1 MKEYEVTQ
9 YLLTPASVT
18 VKAATPTEAAEI
30 GLALLDE
37 TGGSQGEQFWD
48 NSVRVWDGGEV
59 PALEYEW

>member
-1 MKEYEVTQ
+1 
-9 YLLTPASVT
+9 